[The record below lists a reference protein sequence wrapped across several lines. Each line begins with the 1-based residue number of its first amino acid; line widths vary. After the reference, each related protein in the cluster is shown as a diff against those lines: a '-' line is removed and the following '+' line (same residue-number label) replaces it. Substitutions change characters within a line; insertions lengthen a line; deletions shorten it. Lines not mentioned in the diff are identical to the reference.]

1 MCKRRRRALGY
12 LRTLSPVLQLAISN
26 GEAILIIV
34 LIAIPIGALSFIG
47 SGEAFKQ
54 IGRGPFSIEQD
65 FPQGGTG
72 GPSAPVSAE
81 VREAE
86 IRQFLEAKSYR
97 LASRGEKPLDIEAE
111 LKRILADERSSGSL
125 LRDAQLVSEVRE
137 LVEASNAR
145 RIRMGREPLDVEAE
159 VKRQLT
165 ELESLGQ

>member
-1 MCKRRRRALGY
+1 VVPLAL
-12 LRTLSPVLQLAISN
+12 SN
-26 GEAILIIV
+26 GEVILLIV
-34 LIAIPIGALSFIG
+34 IVAIPIGALSFIG
-47 SGEAFKQ
+47 SGEAFRQ
-54 IGRGPFSIEQD
+54 IGRGPLSIEQD
-65 FPQGGTG
+65 FPQGSTG

-97 LASRGEKPLDIEAE
+97 LATRGEKPLDIEAE
-111 LKRILADERSSGSL
+111 LERILAGERVGGGSL
-125 LRDAQLVSEVRE
+125 ARDAQLVSEVRE

>member
-1 MCKRRRRALGY
+1 M
-12 LRTLSPVLQLAISN
+12 VHLAISN
-26 GEAILIIV
+26 GDAILIIV
-34 LIAIPIGALSFIG
+34 LVAIPIAVLSFIG

-54 IGRGPFSIEQD
+54 IGRGPLSIEQD
-65 FPQGGTG
+65 FPQGSTG
-72 GPSAPVSAE
+72 GPPAPVSAE

-97 LASRGEKPLDIEAE
+97 LASRGEKPLDVDAE
-111 LKRILADERSSGSL
+111 LERILADERSPGSL
-125 LRDAQLVSEVRE
+125 LRDAQLVAEVRE

-145 RIRMGREPLDVEAE
+145 RIRMGREPVDVEAE

>member
-1 MCKRRRRALGY
+1 VLPLAL
-12 LRTLSPVLQLAISN
+12 SN
-26 GEAILIIV
+26 GDVILLIV
-34 LIAIPIGALSFIG
+34 LVAIPIGALSFIG

-54 IGRGPFSIEQD
+54 IGRGPLSIEQD
-65 FPQGGTG
+65 FPQGSTG
-72 GPSAPVSAE
+72 GPSAPISAE

-97 LASRGEKPLDIEAE
+97 LATRGEKPLDIDAE
-111 LKRILADERSSGSL
+111 LERILANESGTGSL
-125 LRDAQLVSEVRE
+125 TRDAQLVSEVRQ

>member
-1 MCKRRRRALGY
+1 MLPVAL
-12 LRTLSPVLQLAISN
+12 SN
-26 GEAILIIV
+26 GDILLIIV
-34 LIAIPIGALSFIG
+34 IVAIPIGAISFIG
-47 SGEAFKQ
+47 AGEAFKQ
-54 IGRGPFSIEQD
+54 IGRGPLSIEQD
-65 FPQGGTG
+65 FPQGSTG
-72 GPSAPVSAE
+72 GPPAPVSPE

-97 LASRGEKPLDIEAE
+97 LASRGEQPLDVEAE
-111 LKRILADERSSGSL
+111 LKRILADERASGSL
-125 LRDAQLVSEVRE
+125 ARDAELVAEVRS

>member
-1 MCKRRRRALGY
+1 MLPLAL
-12 LRTLSPVLQLAISN
+12 SN
-26 GEAILIIV
+26 GDVILLVV

-47 SGEAFKQ
+47 SGEAFRQ
-54 IGRGPFSIEQD
+54 IGRGPLSIDQD
-65 FPQGGTG
+65 FPQSSTG

-97 LASRGEKPLDIEAE
+97 LATRGEKPLDIEAE
-111 LKRILADERSSGSL
+111 LERILADERSSGGSL
-125 LRDAQLVSEVRE
+125 ARDAQLVSEVRE

>member
-1 MCKRRRRALGY
+1 ML
-12 LRTLSPVLQLAISN
+12 PFAISN
-26 GEAILIIV
+26 GDAILLIV
-34 LIAIPIGALSFIG
+34 LVAIPIVALSFVG

-54 IGRGPFSIEQD
+54 IGKGPFSIEQD
-65 FPQGGTG
+65 FPQGSTG
-72 GPSAPVSAE
+72 GPSAPISAE

-86 IRQFLEAKSYR
+86 IRQFLEARSFR

-111 LKRILADERSSGSL
+111 LERILADERSAGSIV
-125 LRDAQLVSEVRE
+125 RDAELVSEVRE

>member
-1 MCKRRRRALGY
+1 M
-12 LRTLSPVLQLAISN
+12 LQLAISN
-26 GEAILIIV
+26 GEVIIIIV
-34 LIAIPIGALSFIG
+34 LVAIPLGAISFAL

-54 IGRGPFSIEQD
+54 IGRGPLSIEQD
-65 FPQGGTG
+65 FPQGPTG

-81 VREAE
+81 VRESE

-97 LASRGEKPLDIEAE
+97 LASRGEAPLNVDAE
-111 LKRILADERSSGSL
+111 LERILADERSAGSL
-125 LRDAQLVSEVRE
+125 TRDAQLVAEVRQ

-159 VKRQLT
+159 VKRQLA

>member
-1 MCKRRRRALGY
+1 M
-12 LRTLSPVLQLAISN
+12 
-26 GEAILIIV
+26 IV
-34 LIAIPIGALSFIG
+34 LVAIPIGAISFIG
-47 SGEAFKQ
+47 SGEAFRQ
-54 IGRGPFSIEQD
+54 IGRGPLSIEQD
-65 FPQGGTG
+65 FPRGSTG
-72 GPSAPVSAE
+72 GPSAPISAE

-97 LASRGEKPLDIEAE
+97 LASKGQEPLDIDAE
-111 LKRILADERSSGSL
+111 LERILADERETGSL
-125 LRDAQLVSEVRE
+125 PRDAQLVTEVRQ

>member
-1 MCKRRRRALGY
+1 VLPLAL
-12 LRTLSPVLQLAISN
+12 SN
-26 GEAILIIV
+26 GEVILLIV
-34 LIAIPIGALSFIG
+34 LVAIPIGAFSFIG
-47 SGEAFKQ
+47 SGEAFRQ
-54 IGRGPFSIEQD
+54 IGKGPLSIEQD
-65 FPQGGTG
+65 FPQGRTG

-97 LASRGEKPLDIEAE
+97 LASRGEKPLDVDAE
-111 LKRILADERSSGSL
+111 LERILADERSAGSL
-125 LRDAQLVSEVRE
+125 AQDAQLVSEVRE

>member
-1 MCKRRRRALGY
+1 MLPLAL
-12 LRTLSPVLQLAISN
+12 SN
-26 GEAILIIV
+26 GEVILLIV
-34 LIAIPIGALSFIG
+34 LVAIPIGALSFVG

-54 IGRGPFSIEQD
+54 IGRGPLSIEQD
-65 FPQGGTG
+65 FPQGSAG
-72 GPSAPVSAE
+72 GPSAPISAE

-97 LASRGEKPLDIEAE
+97 LATKGLKPLDIEAE
-111 LKRILADERSSGSL
+111 LERILADERSSGESL
-125 LRDAQLVSEVRE
+125 TRDTQLVAEVRQ

-159 VKRQLT
+159 VQRQLT

>member
-1 MCKRRRRALGY
+1 
-12 LRTLSPVLQLAISN
+12 VVHLAFSN
-26 GEAILIIV
+26 GEVILLVV
-34 LIAIPIGALSFIG
+34 LIAIPIAALSFVG

-54 IGRGPFSIEQD
+54 IGKGPLSIEQD
-65 FPQGGTG
+65 FPQGPAG
-72 GPSAPVSAE
+72 GPSAPISAE

-97 LASRGEKPLDIEAE
+97 LATRGAKPLDIEAE
-111 LKRILADERSSGSL
+111 LQRILADEQSTGSL
-125 LRDAQLVSEVRE
+125 AKDAQFVSEVRE

-159 VKRQLT
+159 VKRQLA

>member
-1 MCKRRRRALGY
+1 VIPLAL
-12 LRTLSPVLQLAISN
+12 SN
-26 GEAILIIV
+26 GDVILLIV
-34 LIAIPIGALSFIG
+34 LVAIPIGALSFIG

-54 IGRGPFSIEQD
+54 IGRGPLSIEQD
-65 FPQGGTG
+65 FPQGSTG

-86 IRQFLEAKSYR
+86 IRQFLEARSYR
-97 LASRGEKPLDIEAE
+97 LASKGEKPLDIEAE
-111 LKRILADERSSGSL
+111 LERILAGERGTGSL
-125 LRDAQLVSEVRE
+125 MRDAQLVAEVRQ

-159 VKRQLT
+159 VKRQLA

>member
-1 MCKRRRRALGY
+1 VLPLAL
-12 LRTLSPVLQLAISN
+12 SN
-26 GEAILIIV
+26 GEVILLVV
-34 LIAIPIGALSFIG
+34 LVAIPIGAISFIG
-47 SGEAFKQ
+47 SGEAFRQ
-54 IGRGPFSIEQD
+54 IGRGPLSIEQD
-65 FPQGGTG
+65 FPQGSTG

-97 LASRGEKPLDIEAE
+97 LASKGQKPLDIDAE
-111 LKRILADERSSGSL
+111 LERILAAERGTGSL
-125 LRDAQLVSEVRE
+125 MRDAHLVTEVRQ

-145 RIRMGREPLDVEAE
+145 RIRMGREPLDVDAE

>member
-1 MCKRRRRALGY
+1 M
-12 LRTLSPVLQLAISN
+12 VQLAISN
-26 GEAILIIV
+26 GEAILLIV
-34 LIAIPIGALSFIG
+34 LVAIPIAALSFIG

-54 IGRGPFSIEQD
+54 IGKGPLSLEQD
-65 FPQGGTG
+65 FPQSSTG
-72 GPSAPVSAE
+72 GPSAPISQE

-97 LASRGEKPLDIEAE
+97 LASRGEKPLDVEAE
-111 LKRILADERSSGSL
+111 LQRILAEESSPGSL
-125 LRDAQLVSEVRE
+125 VRDAQLVSEVRE
-137 LVEASNAR
+137 MVEASNAR

>member
-1 MCKRRRRALGY
+1 MLPLAL
-12 LRTLSPVLQLAISN
+12 SN
-26 GEAILIIV
+26 GDVILLIV
-34 LIAIPIGALSFIG
+34 LVAIPIGALSFIG

-54 IGRGPFSIEQD
+54 IGRGPLSIEQD
-65 FPQGGTG
+65 FPQGSTG
-72 GPSAPVSAE
+72 GPSAPISAE

-97 LASRGEKPLDIEAE
+97 LATRGEKPLDIDAE
-111 LKRILADERSSGSL
+111 LERILANESRTGSL
-125 LRDAQLVSEVRE
+125 TRDAQLVSEVRQ